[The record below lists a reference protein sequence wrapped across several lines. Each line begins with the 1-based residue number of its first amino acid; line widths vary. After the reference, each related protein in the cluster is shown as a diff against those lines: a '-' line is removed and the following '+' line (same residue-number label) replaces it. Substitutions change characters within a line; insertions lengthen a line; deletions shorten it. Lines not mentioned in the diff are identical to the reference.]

1 MTTRNRIALRVQK
14 GSLAPAD
21 SWAESAL
28 RTRHYRVGDLVFAE
42 ITKPRN
48 PGFHRL
54 AHSLGGLLA
63 ENLDA
68 FTGLAPH
75 AVLKRLQIEANVGCD
90 EIALNFPGVGPCSYR
105 VPRSLSYESLDED
118 AFHEVISAMCAYVA
132 AKYWPTLDANRIE
145 RMAEIWVQE
154 RAA

>member
-1 MTTRNRIALRVQK
+1 MMRVVK
-14 GSLAPAD
+14 GALAPAD
-21 SWAESAL
+21 TYAASVL
-28 RTRHYRVGDLVFAE
+28 RSRNYRVNDVVAVE
-42 ITKPRN
+42 VTKCRS

-68 FTGLAPH
+68 FAGCDPH

-105 VPRSLSYESLDED
+105 VPRSLSYESLDEIE
-118 AFHEVISAMCAYVA
+118 FHQIIGEMCSYVVRTYWPSLTPEQVENMASAMVEA
-132 AKYWPTLDANRIE
+132 A
-145 RMAEIWVQE
+145 
-154 RAA
+154 